1 MRNHTALLDHP
12 VGAPERLS
20 PGSRRR
26 LFDPVTATI
35 AGAGIAAGGS
45 LLGAKVSGDAAKSAA
60 NTQSNAANHVAD
72 LQDKQWQQ
80 TQANMKPYL
89 DLGTS
94 SISPLLKAMG
104 YNASP
109 NSDGTWS
116 YNGVDTSNPLM
127 QRFSAPTTAEAEAS
141 PGYQFTLQQGLKATQ
156 NSAAA
161 RGLGTSG
168 AALKGAST
176 YATGLADSTYNDVY
190 QRALNT
196 FNTNYKSAS
205 DNVNR
210 LTGLVGSG
218 QNAAGGLGALGAQTS
233 ANIGNTVTSGANAQ
247 AAGAIGSANALT
259 GALGSIG
266 NNAMLYGLT
275 QNNAGGISNADA
287 AASHTA
293 GMNYINNQLM
303 TG

>member
-1 MRNHTALLDHP
+1 MQNHIALLDHP
-12 VGAPERLS
+12 VGFALRD
-20 PGSRRR
+20 GRH
-26 LFDPVTATI
+26 FDPVTALVVGGATL
-35 AGAGIAAGGS
+35 AGAAITS
-45 LLGAKVSGDAAKSAA
+45 DATKSAA
-60 NTQSNAANHVAD
+60 DTQSDAANRAAD
-72 LQDKQWQQ
+72 IQNQQWQQ

-89 DLGTS
+89 QLGTS

-104 YNASP
+104 YNASQ
-109 NSDGTWS
+109 NDDGTWS
-116 YNGVDTSNPLM
+116 YNGVDSSNPLM
-127 QRFSAPTTAEAEAS
+127 QRFSAPTAAEAGAS

-190 QRALNT
+190 NRALQT

-218 QNAAGGLGALGAQTS
+218 QNAAGGLGALGAQTT
-233 ANIGNTVTSGANAQ
+233 ANIGNTITSGANAQ
-247 AAGAIGSANALT
+247 AAGTIGSANALS
-259 GALGSIG
+259 GALGSLG
-266 NNAMLYGLT
+266 NNALIYGMT
-275 QNNAGGISNADA
+275 QNNAARAPAANPLYGGGEMPESVPY
-287 AASHTA
+287 TA
-293 GMNYINNQLM
+293 
-303 TG
+303 

>member
-1 MRNHTALLDHP
+1 MRNHSALLDHP
-12 VGAPERLS
+12 VGFAVRD
-20 PGSRRR
+20 GRH
-26 LFDPVTATI
+26 FDPISALVVAGSTI
-35 AGAGIAAGGS
+35 IGGKMS
-45 LLGAKVSGDAAKSAA
+45 SDASKSAA
-60 NTQSNAANHVAD
+60 NTQADAANHAAD
-72 LQDKQWQQ
+72 LQNQQWQQ

-94 SISPLLKAMG
+94 SISPLLQAMG
-104 YNASP
+104 YNATQ
-109 NSDGTWS
+109 NGDGRWS
-116 YNGVDTSNPLM
+116 YNGIDSSNPLM
-127 QRFSAPTTAEAEAS
+127 QRFAAPTAAEAAAS

-190 QRALNT
+190 NRALQT

-233 ANIGNTVTSGANAQ
+233 ANIGNTITSGANAQ
-247 AAGAIGSANALT
+247 AAGTIGSANALS
-259 GALGSIG
+259 GALGSLG
-266 NNAMLYGLT
+266 NNAMLYSLT
-275 QNNAGGISNADA
+275 QNNAAR
-287 AASHTA
+287 AASANPLYGGGDVPENVPYTA
-293 GMNYINNQLM
+293 
-303 TG
+303 

>member
-1 MRNHTALLDHP
+1 MVAAG
-12 VGAPERLS
+12 VGA
-20 PGSRRR
+20 
-26 LFDPVTATI
+26 V
-35 AGAGIAAGGS
+35 AGGLIAA
-45 LLGAKVSGDAAKSAA
+45 DASRHAA
-60 NTQSNAANHVAD
+60 NTQAD
-72 LQDKQWQQ
+72 ATNRVTDMQGQQWQQ

-104 YNASP
+104 YNATQ
-109 NSDGTWS
+109 NDDGTWS
-116 YNGVDTSNPLM
+116 YNGIDPSNPLM
-127 QRFSAPTTAEAEAS
+127 QRFTAPTAAEAEAT

-205 DNVNR
+205 DNATR
-210 LTGLVGSG
+210 LGTIVGNG
-218 QNAAGGLGALGAQTS
+218 QNAAGGLGALGAQTT
-233 ANIGNTVTSGANAQ
+233 ANIGNTITSGANAQ
-247 AAGAIGSANALT
+247 AAGTIGSANALT
-259 GALGSIG
+259 GALGSLG
-266 NNAMLYGLT
+266 NNAMLYGMM
-275 QNNAGGISNADA
+275 QNNAGGISNADV

-293 GMNYINNQLM
+293 GMNYLNNQLLNP
-303 TG
+303 

>member
-1 MRNHTALLDHP
+1 MRTHIALLDHP
-12 VGAPERLS
+12 IGFADRD
-20 PGSRRR
+20 GRY
-26 LFDPVTATI
+26 FDPVTALVVAGSTL
-35 AGAGIAAGGS
+35 AGAAISSNAT
-45 LLGAKVSGDAAKSAA
+45 KSAA
-60 NTQSNAANHVAD
+60 NTQAGAARDAAQ
-72 LQDKQWQQ
+72 LQNDQWQQ
-80 TQANMKPYL
+80 TQGNMKPYL

-104 YNASP
+104 YNATQ
-109 NSDGTWS
+109 NGDGTWS
-116 YNGVDTSNPLM
+116 YNGTDSSNPLM
-127 QRFSAPTTAEAEAS
+127 QRFAAPTAAEAEAS

-156 NSAAA
+156 NGAAA

-233 ANIGNTVTSGANAQ
+233 ANIGNTITSGANAS
-247 AAGAIGSANALT
+247 AAGTIGSANALT
-259 GALGSIG
+259 GALGSVG

-275 QNNAGGISNADA
+275 QNNAGGISSADA